1 MDERIAAIIEKIRG
15 LEEELELELSQAADR
30 LSYRIEKER
39 VLFEKSVIEY
49 HRKLK
54 KNLYRFI
61 REASFLNIL
70 TAPVIYAMAPPIA
83 LLDLCVTLFQLICFP
98 VYGLKKVPRSDF
110 IAIDRHQLAYLN
122 VIEKVNCAYCGYAN
136 GVAAYFREVAA
147 RTEEYW
153 CPIKHAKKMKSPHSK
168 YHKFEEYGDADRF
181 RARMDKKWKS

>member
-1 MDERIAAIIEKIRG
+1 MDERITAIVEKIRS
-15 LEEELELELSQAADR
+15 LEEELEQELAQAAGR
-30 LSYRIEKER
+30 LSYRIEKKK

-61 REASFLNIL
+61 REASLLNVL
-70 TAPVIYAMAPPIA
+70 TAPLIYAMALPVV

-110 IAIDRHQLAYLN
+110 IAIDRHHLAYLN

-136 GVAAYFREVAA
+136 GVAGYFREVAA

-153 CPIKHAKKMKSPHSK
+153 CPIKHAKK
-168 YHKFEEYGDADRF
+168 
-181 RARMDKKWKS
+181 